1 MLILSNF
8 PYLWVSK
15 PKFMRRFS
23 LLFLFTLAALPA
35 FAEDGAL
42 ADYERNLWVKIIA
55 TVVVMLVILVHT
67 IVVTIKQRRLRTNY
81 TVAEFS
87 KNRTDAAQGA
97 MTQAETDSINASLD
111 SIDDIWGEIMDSK
124 GDMVTYPH
132 KHSAVKK
139 SLEILNAAI
148 AANPTDKGVVEKIN
162 SYNEVLSHARSRQ
175 FNGSKT
181 LIAIFSIIGLIMTV
195 AFPPAIV
202 VVILFV
208 AAYIFA
214 SRTPNFMLIEQLA
227 KSANRSGSWVKRAL
241 LSLLSGVATAK
252 SYKVVT
258 TYSDGSKSYD
268 TDNSETWFSLAIT
281 VIFTMMMAFLMP
293 VVTLI
298 NYTRN
303 YLLYR

>member
-1 MLILSNF
+1 M
-8 PYLWVSK
+8 K
-15 PKFMRRFS
+15 R
-23 LLFLFTLAALPA
+23 FTLLTLFAFAVLPA
-35 FAEDGAL
+35 FAEDGVL
-42 ADYERNLWVKIIA
+42 ADYERNLWVKIISA
-55 TVVVMLVILVHT
+55 LVVLLIIAVHTVVTL
-67 IVVTIKQRRLRTNY
+67 IKQKRLRTDY

-87 KNRTDAAQGA
+87 KNRTDAALGA
-97 MTQAETDSINASLD
+97 ITQAEIASLNASLD
-111 SIDDIWGEIMDSK
+111 SIDGIWGEIVDSN
-124 GDMVTYPH
+124 GDLVTYPH
-132 KHSAVKK
+132 KHSAVKS
-139 SLEILNAAI
+139 SLAILQQAVE
-148 AANPTDKGVVEKIN
+148 ANPTDKSVVEKIN
-162 SYNEVLSHARSRQ
+162 SYSEVLNHARTRQ

-268 TDNSETWFSLAIT
+268 TDNSETWFSLTIT